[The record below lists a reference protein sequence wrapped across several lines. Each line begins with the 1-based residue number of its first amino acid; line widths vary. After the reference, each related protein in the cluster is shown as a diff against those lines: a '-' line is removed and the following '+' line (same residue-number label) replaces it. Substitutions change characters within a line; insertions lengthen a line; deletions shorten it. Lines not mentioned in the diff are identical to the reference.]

1 VMSEFD
7 ELSEIAELS
16 KKIADSPFGRIIWQ
30 ALAMEKETFAENMR
44 TGLCD
49 VLDVDLA
56 SVCAKVRDWCLS
68 TAPQA
73 VANCERLAVLGTQ
86 HSSQFW
92 KAAIDLS
99 ILALQNWELALSE
112 SNRLVSEMFKVI
124 PKGQINPHD
133 LTNFFFQMANGFSEV
148 SNLAK
153 QWLEEFKEQKFSVLA
168 GYVLYPQLT
177 QQFKV
182 YELNPLKVGDRYLNP
197 SDPREYTVAI
207 SLLLAFGRPDVIEK
221 GLHSRLS
228 NQVATSIITQ
238 RYVELGGEQGGDQGL
253 ESIVKA
259 SLDKNW
265 QMVENAPFLTGAR
278 QTAKNV
284 IDKATSFVEN
294 RQRWE
299 CTVLAE
305 KERLEKLSQPAS
317 LDVPVE
323 TEEGESVPWVG
334 LMPSEPDLM
343 EAEMAYYE
351 AVSQLPDERLRRIF
365 RRAWEEGEAPQ
376 QAAINLGYEWTSALE
391 RQVERMIKKIEKEM
405 LG

>member
-1 VMSEFD
+1 
-7 ELSEIAELS
+7 
-16 KKIADSPFGRIIWQ
+16 
-30 ALAMEKETFAENMR
+30 
-44 TGLCD
+44 
-49 VLDVDLA
+49 
-56 SVCAKVRDWCLS
+56 
-68 TAPQA
+68 
-73 VANCERLAVLGTQ
+73 
-86 HSSQFW
+86 
-92 KAAIDLS
+92 
-99 ILALQNWELALSE
+99 
-112 SNRLVSEMFKVI
+112 
-124 PKGQINPHD
+124 
-133 LTNFFFQMANGFSEV
+133 
-148 SNLAK
+148 
-153 QWLEEFKEQKFSVLA
+153 
-168 GYVLYPQLT
+168 
-177 QQFKV
+177 
-182 YELNPLKVGDRYLNP
+182 
-197 SDPREYTVAI
+197 
-207 SLLLAFGRPDVIEK
+207 DVIEK

>member
-1 VMSEFD
+1 MNEFD
-7 ELSEIAELS
+7 ELNEITKLS
-16 KKIADSPFGRIIWQ
+16 KEIADSPFGRIIWQ
-30 ALAMEKETFAENMR
+30 SLGVEKGAFAEQIQKA
-44 TGLCD
+44 LCD
-49 VLDVDLA
+49 ELDKSLA
-56 SVCAKVRDWCLS
+56 SVCAKARDWCLS

-124 PKGQINPHD
+124 PKGQIDPHD

-153 QWLEEFKEQKFSVLA
+153 QWLDEFKEQKFSVLA

-265 QMVENAPFLTGAR
+265 QMVEDALFLTGAR
-278 QTAKNV
+278 QIAKNV
-284 IDKATSFVEN
+284 IDKATIFAEN
-294 RQRWE
+294 RQQWE
-299 CTVLAE
+299 CQVLAE
-305 KERLEKLSQPAS
+305 KERLQQLSQVTS
-317 LDVPVE
+317 LDIPVE
-323 TEEGESVPWVG
+323 TEEGESVPLVD
-334 LMPSEPDLM
+334 LMPSQPDLM
-343 EAEMAYYE
+343 EAEPLYYE
-351 AVSQLPDERLRRIF
+351 AVSRLPEDMQPIF

-391 RQVERMIKKIEKEM
+391 RQVERLIKKIEREM
-405 LG
+405 LS

>member
-1 VMSEFD
+1 MNEFD
-7 ELSEIAELS
+7 ELNEITKLS
-16 KKIADSPFGRIIWQ
+16 KEIADSPFGRIIWQ
-30 ALAMEKETFAENMR
+30 SLGVEKGAFAEQIQKA
-44 TGLCD
+44 LCD
-49 VLDVDLA
+49 ELDKSLA
-56 SVCAKVRDWCLS
+56 SVCAKARDWCLS

-124 PKGQINPHD
+124 PKGQIDPHD

-153 QWLEEFKEQKFSVLA
+153 QWLDEFKEQKFSVLA

-265 QMVENAPFLTGAR
+265 QMVEDAPFLTGAR
-278 QTAKNV
+278 QIAKNV
-284 IDKATSFVEN
+284 IDKATIFAEN
-294 RQRWE
+294 RQQWE
-299 CTVLAE
+299 CQVLAE
-305 KERLEKLSQPAS
+305 KERLQQLSQVTS
-317 LDVPVE
+317 LDIPVE
-323 TEEGESVPWVG
+323 TEEGESVPLVD
-334 LMPSEPDLM
+334 LMPSQPDLM
-343 EAEMAYYE
+343 EAEPLYYE
-351 AVSQLPDERLRRIF
+351 AVSRLPEDMQPIF

-391 RQVERMIKKIEKEM
+391 RQVERLIKKIEREM
-405 LG
+405 LS

>member
-1 VMSEFD
+1 MNEFD
-7 ELSEIAELS
+7 ELNEITKLS
-16 KKIADSPFGRIIWQ
+16 KEIADSPFGRIIWQ
-30 ALAMEKETFAENMR
+30 SLGVEKGAFAEQIQKA
-44 TGLCD
+44 LCD
-49 VLDVDLA
+49 ELDKSLA
-56 SVCAKVRDWCLS
+56 SVCAKARDWCLS

-124 PKGQINPHD
+124 PKGQIDPHD

-153 QWLEEFKEQKFSVLA
+153 QWLDEFKEQKFSVLA

-265 QMVENAPFLTGAR
+265 QMVEDAPFLTGAR
-278 QTAKNV
+278 QIAKNV
-284 IDKATSFVEN
+284 IDKATIFAEN
-294 RQRWE
+294 RQQWE
-299 CTVLAE
+299 CQVLAE
-305 KERLEKLSQPAS
+305 KERLQQLSQVTS
-317 LDVPVE
+317 LDIPVE
-323 TEEGESVPWVG
+323 TEEDESVPLVD
-334 LMPSEPDLM
+334 LMPSQPDLM
-343 EAEMAYYE
+343 EAEPLYYE
-351 AVSQLPDERLRRIF
+351 AVSRLPEDMQPIF

-391 RQVERMIKKIEKEM
+391 RQVERMIKKIEREM
-405 LG
+405 LS